1 VIGGSPVFVSEYCPG
16 YNLGEFQLARPQ
28 LFTPTAPLPSNL
40 FPVQGLD
47 VRILQPRETLLV
59 RIQEGD
65 IKTFGIELGRTGT
78 LPGNP
83 EIQDG
88 PYYRCTLVNLGSI
101 RVPRVSEH
109 VPSGETFQFVI
120 YDQNNGAAPGLA
132 QFATRTGTSSTGGCP
147 AVQ

>member
-1 VIGGSPVFVSEYCPG
+1 MF
-16 YNLGEFQLARPQ
+16 N
-28 LFTPTAPLPSNL
+28 PTAPLPSNL
-40 FPVQGLD
+40 YPVQGLN
-47 VRILQPRETLLV
+47 VRTLQPRETLLV

-65 IKTFGIELGRTGT
+65 IKTFGIELARTGM

-88 PYYRCTLVNLGSI
+88 PYYRCTLVNLGAI
-101 RVPRVSEH
+101 NVPRVSEH

-120 YDQNNGAAPGLA
+120 YDENDGAAPGLA